1 MGSNHTCL
9 AGISLDSVLKID
21 ENYYSQVFL
30 KEYKYNEKEEK
41 VARYITKDI
50 ESFFLATLMKNRL
63 KLDLT
68 LFYDKYLCW
77 LLFSLFIINQFCSTK
92 MFYYKRCVFK
102 TSGRQLFTLFII
114 NQYCMKNVSSKQVG
128 GCFLVYSSLISIACL
143 KCFTTNFIKLPWMDA
158 F

>member
-9 AGISLDSVLKID
+9 AGISLDSALKID

-92 MFYYKRCVFK
+92 CSTTKDVF
-102 TSGRQLFTLFII
+102 
-114 NQYCMKNVSSKQVG
+114 SKQVG
-128 GCFLVYSSLISIACL
+128 GSFLLYSSLISIA
-143 KCFTTNFIKLPWMDA
+143 
-158 F
+158 